1 MVLITDDR
9 DGGGALSVRVK
20 QLQLLQQQQ
29 QQKVAGN
36 VTQVHPS
43 TGDNPRFDSDEDC
56 LDSNH
61 DEEDEEDGDDEEE
74 DEDDFEEVDFEDLED
89 CRSITSDD
97 SFYPPD
103 DAFADSE
110 RTPSPESP
118 EPLSLFQACCTN
130 NAAIVRIMIRH
141 GLKEEEVKEK
151 DRNNRVG
158 AAQHSRFKP
167 ARVDS
172 VSKTL
177 QGCVS
182 VNNWQPVCHL
192 HLDMDKFSS
201 AVNFVPSVHL
211 LETIKVR
218 LSQEFPANILV
229 ISRLKRSLVD
239 TFNVFCKRSAGERVS
254 SEVPHP
260 SDAI

>member
-29 QQKVAGN
+29 QKVTGN
-36 VTQVHPS
+36 VKQVHPS
-43 TGDNPRFDSDEDC
+43 AGDEPRFDSDEDYLGSC
-56 LDSNH
+56 H
-61 DEEDEEDGDDEEE
+61 EEDEEDGDDEEEEDEE

-141 GLKEEEVKEK
+141 GVKEEEVKEK

-158 AAQHSRFKP
+158 DARRRARLDNASRE
-167 ARVDS
+167 
-172 VSKTL
+172 L
-177 QGCVS
+177 HGCVD
-182 VNNWQPVCHL
+182 V
-192 HLDMDKFSS
+192 K
-201 AVNFVPSVHL
+201 
-211 LETIKVR
+211 K
-218 LSQEFPANILV
+218 
-229 ISRLKRSLVD
+229 
-239 TFNVFCKRSAGERVS
+239 
-254 SEVPHP
+254 
-260 SDAI
+260 

>member
-20 QLQLLQQQQ
+20 QLQFLQQQQ

-36 VTQVHPS
+36 VTQVHLS
-43 TGDNPRFDSDEDC
+43 AGDEPRFDSDEDC
-56 LDSNH
+56 LGSSH
-61 DEEDEEDGDDEEE
+61 DDEDGDDEQDDE
-74 DEDDFEEVDFEDLED
+74 EDDFEEVDFEDLED

-118 EPLSLFQACCTN
+118 EPLSFFQACCTN

-141 GLKEEEVKEK
+141 GVKEEEVKEK

-158 AAQHSRFKP
+158 AAEHI
-167 ARVDS
+167 A
-172 VSKTL
+172 L
-177 QGCVS
+177 
-182 VNNWQPVCHL
+182 N
-192 HLDMDKFSS
+192 
-201 AVNFVPSVHL
+201 
-211 LETIKVR
+211 
-218 LSQEFPANILV
+218 
-229 ISRLKRSLVD
+229 
-239 TFNVFCKRSAGERVS
+239 
-254 SEVPHP
+254 
-260 SDAI
+260 

>member
-43 TGDNPRFDSDEDC
+43 AGDEPRLDSDEDY
-56 LDSNH
+56 LGSRH
-61 DEEDEEDGDDEEE
+61 DEEGEGDGDDEEE
-74 DEDDFEEVDFEDLED
+74 EDDDENEDDFEEVDFEDLED

-141 GLKEEEVKEK
+141 GVKEEEVKEK

-158 AAQHSRFKP
+158 AALKP
-167 ARVDS
+167 A
-172 VSKTL
+172 
-177 QGCVS
+177 
-182 VNNWQPVCHL
+182 
-192 HLDMDKFSS
+192 
-201 AVNFVPSVHL
+201 
-211 LETIKVR
+211 
-218 LSQEFPANILV
+218 
-229 ISRLKRSLVD
+229 
-239 TFNVFCKRSAGERVS
+239 
-254 SEVPHP
+254 
-260 SDAI
+260 

>member
-20 QLQLLQQQQ
+20 HLQLLQQQQ

-36 VTQVHPS
+36 VTQVHPG
-43 TGDNPRFDSDEDC
+43 TGDHSRFDSDSDC
-56 LDSNH
+56 LGSSH
-61 DEEDEEDGDDEEE
+61 DEEDEEDDGDDEEE
-74 DEDDFEEVDFEDLED
+74 EEDDFEEVDFEDLED

-141 GLKEEEVKEK
+141 GVKEEEVKEK

-158 AAQHSRFKP
+158 SAKHSRFKP
-167 ARVDS
+167 ARVKS
-172 VSKTL
+172 ASLELLVRVFLKKRK
-177 QGCVS
+177 
-182 VNNWQPVCHL
+182 PVCHL
-192 HLDMDKFSS
+192 PQAQLKTFC
-201 AVNFVPSVHL
+201 
-211 LETIKVR
+211 
-218 LSQEFPANILV
+218 LV
-229 ISRLKRSLVD
+229 S
-239 TFNVFCKRSAGERVS
+239 TYY
-254 SEVPHP
+254 
-260 SDAI
+260 